1 MLFSQNEDGTMQDLI
16 GGKLYKDWQRYIKFK
31 TSYLSSV
38 LLLYQGIHSE
48 EQRKMGERVA
58 LFNAACDMLEQAT
71 KEVKGMN
78 QADVINEAL
87 VLATD
92 IIEGKRKN
100 AKQENEFIY
109 HEVVPDI
116 SNISAVQVKLMLN
129 K

>member
-1 MLFSQNEDGTMQDLI
+1 
-16 GGKLYKDWQRYIKFK
+16 
-31 TSYLSSV
+31 
-38 LLLYQGIHSE
+38 
-48 EQRKMGERVA
+48 MGERVA
-58 LFNAACDMLEQAT
+58 LFNAACEMLDQAK

-109 HEVVPDI
+109 HEQVPDI
-116 SNISAVQVKLMLN
+116 SNISAVQVN
-129 K
+129 INFNF